1 MYIFFDWKALFAYEK
16 CGKHLAT
23 WEAMG
28 LRTVAPG
35 QPWQKTFETP
45 FQPIKAGHG
54 GAHPVTPVTVGSL

>member
-1 MYIFFDWKALFAYEK
+1 
-16 CGKHLAT
+16 
-23 WEAMG
+23 MG